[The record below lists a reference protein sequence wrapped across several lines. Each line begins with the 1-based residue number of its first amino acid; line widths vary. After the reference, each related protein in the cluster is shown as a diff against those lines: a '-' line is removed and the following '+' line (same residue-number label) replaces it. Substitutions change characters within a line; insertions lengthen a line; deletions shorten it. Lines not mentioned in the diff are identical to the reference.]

1 MILRKASLCYV
12 LIISTPMIKERT
24 RSGTQ
29 RRTRS
34 PWTGHK
40 TCHVLN
46 YMNAWYLAYLLH
58 HPIYCLTKQGDLYYW
73 TELDSMIHIWK
84 TECKQSLVKYEFEE
98 KTVSSLLYPRPDKQ
112 DNLSKSDWPLL
123 LRTHCDIL
131 PVHLFYSR
139 SNTYTHLPSFIMS
152 STIQLLFHYKKKR
165 DLGPKL
171 FTSQIAPE

>member
-1 MILRKASLCYV
+1 MHGTWPIFY
-12 LIISTPMIKERT
+12 IIQYIVSQKWE
-24 RSGTQ
+24 G
-29 RRTRS
+29 
-34 PWTGHK
+34 
-40 TCHVLN
+40 
-46 YMNAWYLAYLLH
+46 
-58 HPIYCLTKQGDLYYW
+58 LYYW
-73 TELDSMIHIWK
+73 TEDKSMIHTWK

-152 STIQLLFHYKKKR
+152 STIQLLFHYKQKNGIL
-165 DLGPKL
+165 DLNFLHLK
-171 FTSQIAPE
+171 